1 MLGPLLNPAHAAYG
15 LVGVYGTE
23 ISELMARSLME
34 LGMKKALVVHSMGL
48 DELTPMG
55 PADVVEITSDG
66 GASPT
71 PLAADFGRYYR
82 RLWYPCRRGVNAVH
96 RCCTDASC
104 HTGSGNQQWP
114 RSILRGNHMDGTRIP
129 GFVAWQCHCAACVF

>member
-23 ISELMARSLME
+23 ISELMANSLME

-55 PADVVEITSDG
+55 PADVVEVTSDG
-66 GASPT
+66 SK
-71 PLAADFGRYYR
+71 
-82 RLWYPCRRGVNAVH
+82 
-96 RCCTDASC
+96 CCVL
-104 HTGSGNQQWP
+104 HHV
-114 RSILRGNHMDGTRIP
+114 LRK
-129 GFVAWQCHCAACVF
+129 